1 MKHELKKQ
9 DEDKKSFEDK
19 IKSLQDTLQKLEEE
33 KRSVEV
39 TVRKK
44 DKDISQLKDLIRAE
58 AQKTE
63 VKMKD
68 LENQLFEAKSKHSEI
83 SSLHN
88 KNSNVSICIK
98 VPPEFASIT
107 LTRKKF
113 MYN

>member
-1 MKHELKKQ
+1 
-9 DEDKKSFEDK
+9 
-19 IKSLQDTLQKLEEE
+19 
-33 KRSVEV
+33 
-39 TVRKK
+39 

-98 VPPEFASIT
+98 VTPEFASIT
-107 LTRKKF
+107 LT
-113 MYN
+113 